1 MKIIVF
7 GGSNSKNSI
16 NKKFAVYASTFF
28 EGSDVE
34 ILDLNDY
41 VLPLFSV
48 DLEAEKGI
56 HENAIKFY
64 DKIQSADLIIM
75 SLAENNGSYTAAFKN
90 LLDWMSRHEG
100 KVFGNRK
107 VFLLSTSDGG
117 RGGLG
122 VMEAALSRL
131 PRHGAEILAHY
142 SFPTFQNNFTI
153 EKGITNP
160 DLMKAFLS
168 EVERVKEALG

>member
-28 EGSDVE
+28 DGNDIEV
-34 ILDLNDY
+34 LDLNDY

-48 DLEAEKGI
+48 DLEAAEGI

-100 KVFGNRK
+100 KVFGDK
-107 VFLLSTSDGG
+107 KILLLSTSDGG
-117 RGGLG
+117 RGGQS

-131 PRHGAEILAHY
+131 PRHGAIILNHY
-142 SFPTFQNNFTI
+142 SFPKFYENFS
-153 EKGITNP
+153 EEEGITDEELKN
-160 DLMKAFLS
+160 AFVKV
-168 EVERVKEALG
+168 VEGVKEDVG